1 MKLLI
6 KIPTRERG
14 LGFVRSYLENITN
27 PDTVVWLTLDE
38 DEWDN
43 YGDIADSIGFPHELS
58 VFWTVGNTASK
69 IDAYN
74 RDIVHITNQFD
85 WDIIMV
91 GSDDMWPNEK
101 GFDQNII
108 DDMQQYF
115 PDTDGALWY
124 DTEDSLR
131 ELKHRYGR
139 DFTWGSPKWQRKW
152 ISMLPIMG
160 RKYYERFG
168 YIYHPA
174 YKSFF
179 CDEEYTKV
187 ALKLQRIKAIPR
199 THIRHQHPDWGG
211 GVQADDLYHRN
222 NKNWKHDQTLY
233 QQRKRQ
239 GFYEKI

>member
-14 LGFVRSYLENITN
+14 FNWLQSYYTNITN
-27 PDTVVWLTLDE
+27 PNTHVHLTLDS
-38 DEWDN
+38 DEYPN
-43 YGDIADSIGFPHELS
+43 GDVPDFGFPAEMDVTFSIGPSE
-58 VFWTVGNTASK
+58 SK

-74 RDIVHITNQFD
+74 RDIDWLTKKTD

-131 ELKHRYGR
+131 ELKNRYNR
-139 DFTWGSPKWQRKW
+139 EFAWGSPDWQRKW

-179 CDEEYTKV
+179 CDDEYTKV

-199 THIRHQHPDWGG
+199 THIRHQHPHWEG

-222 NKNWKHDQTLY
+222 NVNWKHDQTLY
-233 QQRKRQ
+233 QQRKRE
-239 GFYEKI
+239 GFK